1 MSATVS
7 ATASIAVC
15 VMLTLLVFV
24 IDGWSILRARR
35 TVLEVLRQDPLQD
48 RLQDPLQDPIDPDVR

>member
-1 MSATVS
+1 MSATMS
-7 ATASIAVC
+7 ATATIAVC

-48 RLQDPLQDPIDPDVR
+48 PLQDPIDPDVR

>member
-1 MSATVS
+1 MSATMS
-7 ATASIAVC
+7 ATATIAVC

-48 RLQDPLQDPIDPDVR
+48 PLQDTIDPDVR